1 MDELV
6 LTAIIKNTALIIS
19 VVGILAGLDL
29 LLGVRGISYLK
40 KILDRAIDIDKMVI
54 NTKGRVVLG
63 VLFLVISVFML
74 LLLKFY

>member
-6 LTAIIKNTALIIS
+6 LTAIVKNTAIFIS
-19 VVGILAGLDL
+19 VVGILTGLDL

-40 KILDRAIDIDKMVI
+40 KILDRAIDIDKIVI

-63 VLFLVISVFML
+63 VFFMVI
-74 LLLKFY
+74 